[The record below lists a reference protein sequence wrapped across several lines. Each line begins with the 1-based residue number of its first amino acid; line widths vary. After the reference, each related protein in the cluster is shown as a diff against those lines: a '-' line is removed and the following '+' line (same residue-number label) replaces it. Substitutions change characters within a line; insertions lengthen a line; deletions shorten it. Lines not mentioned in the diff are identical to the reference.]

1 MKKVLI
7 VILSLMLVFTLIA
20 CGKDKKAEKQE
31 NKVEVTE
38 SKQNVDS
45 EKVDSKPN
53 GEAENQKANEVKSEK
68 PIKLGTLPAVSD
80 NANLV
85 KEALEREGYAV
96 EIVMFDANNLPAVAL
111 KDGDLDA
118 LLGNHL
124 PWIQTFNKENDCD
137 LHMMEPYYYY
147 SPFGLCSVKHKSV
160 EELPEKAKI
169 VIPNDPSNMER
180 SLLLLQEMG
189 LIELGEKKDRFYN
202 VADIEKNTK
211 EIELIEAE
219 MTMTARNVQDVD
231 AVFAAGIIAHLA
243 GVLPENYI
251 YLDKNAVNYPIGL
264 VVDSKNKDTDW
275 AKKGALGV
283 QAEDLRAKFDEMNK
297 GSYVLFD

>member
-1 MKKVLI
+1 MKKGLA
-7 VILSLMLVFTLIA
+7 VILSLMLVFALIS
-20 CGKDKKAEKQE
+20 CGGEKKEETHEDAKESTEIIQNQE
-31 NKVEVTE
+31 TEVAN
-38 SKQNVDS
+38 SQKAG
-45 EKVDSKPN
+45 K
-53 GEAENQKANEVKSEK
+53 ENQDVVIENEEK

-80 NANLV
+80 NATLV
-85 KEALEREGYAV
+85 KEALEREGYVV
-96 EIVMFDANNLPAVAL
+96 ELIMFDANNLPAVAL

-124 PWIQTFNKENDCD
+124 PWIQTFNKENGCD

-160 EELPEKAKI
+160 EELPEKAQI

-189 LIELGEKKDRFYN
+189 LITLGEKKDRFYN
-202 VADIEKNTK
+202 VADIESNSKK
-211 EIELIEAE
+211 IELIEAE

-243 GVLPENYI
+243 GVAPENYI

-264 VVDSKNKDTDW
+264 VVDSKNKDAEW
-275 AKKGALGV
+275 AKKASTGV
-283 QAEDLRAKFDEMNK
+283 QADDLRAKFDEINK
-297 GSYVLFD
+297 GAYILFR